1 MRYRPTVA
9 EINGYALAHN
19 VKEFVRLA
27 GNAKLM
33 AVVKADAYGHG
44 APMCAR
50 IALANGAAAVAV
62 ATAEEALELRRHAV
76 TGEILVLGAVL
87 GREAM
92 EALIKDEVAFPVY
105 SMDQLEEAE
114 GAAERVGKPAL
125 LHIKLET
132 GFNRIGMDLADL
144 DAFLC
149 RAKECSHVEL
159 QGMFTHFATAD
170 EADDSFVD
178 RQYRH
183 MLEAEAICGAQ
194 GVHPMI
200 HVSNSAAITRYPD
213 YRRDMV
219 RLGISLYGCPPSDL
233 LAGAA
238 DLWPVMSLKSA
249 IVRLREA
256 APGEAVG
263 YGCTY
268 RVKRPTLVATLP
280 IGYADGYPRLLSNR
294 GQVLVG
300 GKRCPVIGRVC
311 MDQMMVD
318 VSGITAHV
326 GDPVVLLGK
335 QGSERITA
343 DELAELCGT
352 ISHEILTGIS
362 GRVPRE
368 FVFDFEK

>member
-1 MRYRPTVA
+1 
-9 EINGYALAHN
+9 
-19 VKEFVRLA
+19 
-27 GNAKLM
+27 
-33 AVVKADAYGHG
+33 
-44 APMCAR
+44 
-50 IALANGAAAVAV
+50 
-62 ATAEEALELRRHAV
+62 
-76 TGEILVLGAVL
+76 
-87 GREAM
+87 
-92 EALIKDEVAFPVY
+92 
-105 SMDQLEEAE
+105 
-114 GAAERVGKPAL
+114 
-125 LHIKLET
+125 
-132 GFNRIGMDLADL
+132 
-144 DAFLC
+144 
-149 RAKECSHVEL
+149 
-159 QGMFTHFATAD
+159 
-170 EADDSFVD
+170 
-178 RQYRH
+178 
-183 MLEAEAICGAQ
+183 
-194 GVHPMI
+194 
-200 HVSNSAAITRYPD
+200 
-213 YRRDMV
+213 
-219 RLGISLYGCPPSDL
+219 
-233 LAGAA
+233 
-238 DLWPVMSLKSA
+238 MSLKSA